1 MNKIRVVNNKI
12 IPFISND
19 VIIDNNSITFK
30 ENGNY
35 FIDYIDSNNININRA
50 TARNIVLAFNP
61 EYNEIKSPIFLGVQ
75 LFKT

>member
-1 MNKIRVVNNKI
+1 MRKFMNKIRVVNNKI

-35 FIDYIDSNNININRA
+35 FIDYIDSNNININI
-50 TARNIVLAFNP
+50 NIYLMLKP
-61 EYNEIKSPIFLGVQ
+61 LYTIDRMCLLPI
-75 LFKT
+75 